1 MAGLSKDGDTQNQI
15 VGRLKNVSMV
25 SSKLLLAAK
34 SVSADPN
41 APNTKNLLS
50 QAARAVTE
58 SINQLINVCTVSSP
72 GQKECDNALRQIQMM
87 KSMLE
92 SANEPVTDLSYF
104 ECLDS
109 VMEKSSCWE
118 TL

>member
-1 MAGLSKDGDTQNQI
+1 
-15 VGRLKNVSMV
+15 MV

-58 SINQLINVCTVSSP
+58 SINQLINVCTVSAP

-104 ECLDS
+104 ECLTPS
-109 VMEKSSCWE
+109 WRNLSCWE